1 MEITLEQVGKVK
13 ERTGVSYAEAK
24 SALELTNG
32 DVLDAIIL
40 LEEKAKEKYE
50 KDKRFYEE
58 HASMMDHAPVPP
70 EYHGTKNVEMTER
83 GQQLLAWYKENI
95 K

>member
-1 MEITLEQVGKVK
+1 MK
-13 ERTGVSYAEAK
+13 
-24 SALELTNG
+24 
-32 DVLDAIIL
+32 
-40 LEEKAKEKYE
+40 
-50 KDKRFYEE
+50 KDKRYYEE
-58 HASMMDHAPVPP
+58 HTSMMDHAPVPP

>member
-1 MEITLEQVGKVK
+1 
-13 ERTGVSYAEAK
+13 
-24 SALELTNG
+24 
-32 DVLDAIIL
+32 
-40 LEEKAKEKYE
+40 
-50 KDKRFYEE
+50 
-58 HASMMDHAPVPP
+58 MMDHALVPP

>member
-1 MEITLEQVGKVK
+1 MKIVEKESENPDYLE
-13 ERTGVSYAEAK
+13 
-24 SALELTNG
+24 
-32 DVLDAIIL
+32 
-40 LEEKAKEKYE
+40 AKEKYE